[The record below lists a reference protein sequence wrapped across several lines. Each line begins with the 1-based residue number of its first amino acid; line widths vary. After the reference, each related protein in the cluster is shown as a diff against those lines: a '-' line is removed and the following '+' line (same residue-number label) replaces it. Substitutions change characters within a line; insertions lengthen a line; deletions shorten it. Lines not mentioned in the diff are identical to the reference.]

1 MKQIHIYV
9 VLSALILL
17 SGCYP
22 TIEGKVVDA
31 ATGKPIEGALV
42 LVQWTEEHGLGD
54 LYRTLYKVVETM
66 TDKHGYFTINGVY
79 NPFVK
84 PPEMIIYKTGY
95 IPWRN
100 DSIFPSISVVKNYEW
115 KNNATYKLAIFSNRY
130 TYSQLS
136 SFLEHPFYLMVHNK
150 ALRYDCILN
159 DISTKAYYE
168 NIKKH
173 NGANRGELI

>member
-1 MKQIHIYV
+1 MFF
-9 VLSALILL
+9 ALLTLFLL

-22 TIEGKVVDA
+22 TIEGTVVDA
-31 ATGKPIEGALV
+31 TTGKPIEGALV
-42 LVQWTEEHGLGD
+42 LVQWTKEHGFGD
-54 LYRTLYKVVETM
+54 PYRTLYKVVETI

-100 DSIFPSISVVKNYEW
+100 DSIFPSIAVVKNYEW
-115 KNNATYKLAIFSNRY
+115 KNKATYKLEEFSDK
-130 TYSQLS
+130 YSYAQLS

-150 ALRYDCILN
+150 ALQYDRIFD

-168 NIKKH
+168 NTKKV
-173 NGANRGELI
+173 NVIN